1 MTENNNNEQW
11 ILLVYLLDEIRKQ
24 NGQTMQDVADKT
36 GIIQSHVARFFSA
49 KYKPNLALF
58 LDIAKA
64 VDVNFFFEP
73 KNSKTN
79 LNVAFEEA
87 MDSTLL
93 RKLGITQKEKKDEIL
108 RAKVRA
114 MAVHRS
120 KN

>member
-1 MTENNNNEQW
+1 MQNTENNQGEHW
-11 ILLVYLLDEIRKQ
+11 EVFVFLLDEIRKQ

-87 MDSTLL
+87 IDRLG
-93 RKLGITQKEKKDEIL
+93 RRVDKLP
-108 RAKVRA
+108 
-114 MAVHRS
+114 

>member
-1 MTENNNNEQW
+1 MAENNNNEQW

-24 NGQTMQDVADKT
+24 NGQTMQDVADNT
-36 GIIQSHVARFFSA
+36 GIIQSHIARFFSA
-49 KYKPNLALF
+49 KYKPALPLF
-58 LDIAKA
+58 LEIAKA

-87 MDSTLL
+87 MTRLGRRAD
-93 RKLGITQKEKKDEIL
+93 KLP
-108 RAKVRA
+108 
-114 MAVHRS
+114 

>member
-1 MTENNNNEQW
+1 MKDIKENQNEQW
-11 ILLVYLLDEIRKQ
+11 VLLVYLLDEIRKQ
-24 NGQTMQDVADKT
+24 NGQTMQDIADKV

-73 KNSKTN
+73 KNSKTD
-79 LNVAFEEA
+79 LNIAFEQA
-87 MDSTLL
+87 ME
-93 RKLGITQKEKKDEIL
+93 KLGRRPDKL
-108 RAKVRA
+108 P
-114 MAVHRS
+114 